1 MSCDSDFIFEGME
14 EKKAVTALF
23 GGSFDPPHVGHL
35 QVMTAAISLDKAQEI
50 IVVPAARHPFG
61 KGEASYED
69 RLEMCRRM
77 TGVFPGGRAFVSDI
91 EMRLKLSGRTLDT
104 IEALAAELP
113 DKKLGLLIGADIL
126 QERDK
131 WYRFDDIEKLVPLI
145 VIGRNN
151 ALPDGKYE
159 ILPAVSELSSTEV
172 RDKLKRGEDCRGML
186 PAPVLEYIKEKGL
199 YT

>member
-1 MSCDSDFIFEGME
+1 MSCDSVFIFLGME
-14 EKKAVTALF
+14 EMKTVAAVF
-23 GGSFDPPHVGHL
+23 GGSFDPPHMGHL
-35 QVMTAAISLDKAQEI
+35 QVMTAATSLDKAQEI

-104 IEALAAELP
+104 IEALTAEFP
-113 DKKLGLLIGADIL
+113 DRRLSLLIGADIL
-126 QERDK
+126 RERDK
-131 WYRFDDIEKLVPLI
+131 WYRFDDIEKLVSFI
-145 VIGRNN
+145 VIGRNGV
-151 ALPDGKYE
+151 LPDGKYE
-159 ILPAVSELSSTEV
+159 ILPAVSELSSTQV
-172 RDKLKRGEDCRGML
+172 RDKLKRGEDCSNML
-186 PAPVLEYIKEKGL
+186 PAPILEYIKEKGL